1 MLLHFFCEARLSFSF
16 FSFHHPL
23 LNHLFIILLHVSRE
37 WSALILEFLFLLFY
51 YPKEFAVNS
60 PQRRRFQ
67 TIRVR
72 KVVVAVDN
80 LHVNGPLLTSLA
92 SMAALAFCIVQSSQT
107 VLCGHRP
114 GPAGNF
120 AVSCSASPDAFSA
133 KVVVVPLLFSFPF
146 PFFFLSPG
154 SPVDDCGEIWFPFD
168 VNDNDGRSLAVGCC
182 CIYSLWLQS
191 SIGKKRGSTLSG
203 SEERFTRSMR
213 QPLPFLIQSVPID
226 LPVVHHH
233 HHHTTPSFCGK
244 SFQARNIS
252 VPSVC

>member
-1 MLLHFFCEARLSFSF
+1 MHFFCEARLSFSF

-23 LNHLFIILLHVSRE
+23 LQHHVSRE

-67 TIRVR
+67 TIRGG
-72 KVVVAVDN
+72 KVVVVAVVAVDN

-92 SMAALAFCIVQSSQT
+92 SVAAVFAFCIVQSSQP

-133 KVVVVPLLFSFPF
+133 KVVVVVPLLFSFPF
-146 PFFFLSPG
+146 PF
-154 SPVDDCGEIWFPFD
+154 
-168 VNDNDGRSLAVGCC
+168 
-182 CIYSLWLQS
+182 
-191 SIGKKRGSTLSG
+191 
-203 SEERFTRSMR
+203 
-213 QPLPFLIQSVPID
+213 PLPFLFLS
-226 LPVVHHH
+226 LR
-233 HHHTTPSFCGK
+233 
-244 SFQARNIS
+244 AR
-252 VPSVC
+252 PLMTAAKYDFRLM